1 MVLDDGLLTCSH
13 SGGDGTLGKFIGK
26 QGATKLR
33 IERICGSTLEYMGKE
48 TDTKHAFFVGTT
60 EERQKTQA
68 LMELLQSAVDFR
80 VKATE
85 MPLAIKDISS
95 VLLVPGHASAA
106 VTGTLEL
113 APLQDSTDTM
123 IFALAKPNTIVPVQK
138 KDFATD
144 QVVECKFKGKE
155 GVGFSTFHFIVNM
168 FQPCFNKLFQQA
180 VSVLFGS
187 IWDLMIHFPTSRGE
201 WLGAKILEISSW
213 TADSDDEDETDGRTL
228 KVKFLADGTEA
239 TVAPDGL

>member
-1 MVLDDGLLTCSH
+1 
-13 SGGDGTLGKFIGK
+13 
-26 QGATKLR
+26 
-33 IERICGSTLEYMGKE
+33 MGKE

-85 MPLAIKDISS
+85 MPQAIKDISS

-123 IFALAKPNTIVPVQK
+123 VFALAKPNTIVPVQK

-155 GVGFSTFHFIVNM
+155 GVGFSTFHFYRQHVSTM
-168 FQPCFNKLFQQA
+168 FQQA
-180 VSVLFGS
+180 VSKMFQSYLDLFG
-187 IWDLMIHFPTSRGE
+187 IQ
-201 WLGAKILEISSW
+201 
-213 TADSDDEDETDGRTL
+213 
-228 KVKFLADGTEA
+228 
-239 TVAPDGL
+239 